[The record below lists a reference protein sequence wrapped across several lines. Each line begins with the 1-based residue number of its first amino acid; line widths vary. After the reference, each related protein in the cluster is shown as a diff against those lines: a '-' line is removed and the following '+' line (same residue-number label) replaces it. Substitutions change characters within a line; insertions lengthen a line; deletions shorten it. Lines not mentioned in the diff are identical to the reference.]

1 MRGGGEKMDE
11 IRIGIIGSGFMAR
24 THAEAF
30 AAYTRG
36 ARLVAVYGGSRS
48 GELARDYSIQAEQS
62 ITGLLERTDVDAVVI
77 ATPQS
82 VHAEQVM
89 AAARYGKHV
98 LLEKPM
104 AVSLEECRAM
114 NIACQNAGVTLMVG
128 FTQRYRRGNVEAKRI
143 IDAGQ
148 IGRIKMIRETMIGTD
163 GRNVY
168 PAWQR
173 NKENRGT
180 LLGYGVHSIDRI
192 RWFTGNE
199 VSSVTAHAVSPEGID
214 AEFSSM
220 LLLQLTN
227 GQSASLLCDM
237 ECPAPGFPNSAF
249 HAWIIGENGIIDL
262 DAYGELRVGINGK
275 WEVVFR
281 QPPIDWQKEGKFS
294 PVRMQS
300 YRDQDQEFINS
311 ILEHRQ
317 PQITGVDGEKAVE
330 VALAAYESSRRKRS
344 LELPLALHG

>member
-1 MRGGGEKMDE
+1 MDE
-11 IRIGIIGSGFMAR
+11 IRIGIIGSGFMGR

-30 AAYTRG
+30 AAYAHG
-36 ARLVAVYGGSRS
+36 ARLVAVSGGSRS
-48 GELARDYSIQAEQS
+48 AELARDYSIDAEGS
-62 ITGLLERTDVDAVVI
+62 VTSLLERTDVDAVVI

-82 VHAEQVM
+82 VHAAQVI
-89 AAARYGKHV
+89 AAAQYHKHV

-114 NIACQNAGVTLMVG
+114 NNACRNAGVNLMVG
-128 FTQRYRRGNVEAKRI
+128 FTQRYRRGNVEAKTV
-143 IDAGQ
+143 IDRGQ
-148 IGRIKMIRETMIGTD
+148 IGRIRMIRETMIGSRT
-163 GRNVY
+163 VY
-168 PAWQR
+168 PAWQQKR
-173 NKENRGT
+173 ENLGT

-199 VSSVTAHAVSPEGID
+199 VQSVMAHCVSPKGSE

-220 LLLQLTN
+220 LFMRLTN

-237 ECPAPGFPNSAF
+237 ECPAPGFSNSAF
-249 HAWIIGENGIIDL
+249 HSWVIGEEGIIDL

-281 QPPIDWQKEGKFS
+281 QSPIDWQKEGKFS

-317 PQITGVDGEKAVE
+317 PAITGADGEKAVE
-330 VALAAYESSRRKRS
+330 VALAAYESSQRERS
-344 LELPLALHG
+344 LALPLAL